1 MNEWIIKI
9 IDAGLKNT
17 RDIYIFRK
25 KHNGEKEMLNGDVI
39 KDGGPPIKINPTLEL
54 EPEQLQTL
62 ADELDKIGYKPQKGF
77 MEGKLLATEKHLEDM
92 RDLVFKDNNNDKNNP
107 KKTREDNV

>member
-1 MNEWIIKI
+1 
-9 IDAGLKNT
+9 LKNT

-54 EPEQLQTL
+54 EPEQL
-62 ADELDKIGYKPQKGF
+62 
-77 MEGKLLATEKHLEDM
+77 
-92 RDLVFKDNNNDKNNP
+92 
-107 KKTREDNV
+107 